1 PMPELPPMPMIDFPV
16 IPDVSIELDMARMAL
31 EDIRMAHPVLI
42 AGAAWSERSQD
53 RTDREK
59 EAEAREREREL
70 RTYDQGREL
79 LDQGKYD
86 RAIDRFNDVIGM
98 KGTRAD
104 AALYYKAW
112 SQNRLGQRAE
122 ALTTIATLARDYPK
136 SRYLTQARALEAEV
150 KSASG

>member
-1 PMPELPPMPMIDFPV
+1 
-16 IPDVSIELDMARMAL
+16 
-31 EDIRMAHPVLI
+31 
-42 AGAAWSERSQD
+42 QD

-59 EAEAREREREL
+59 EAEAREREREM

-150 KSASG
+150 KSASGQPVRVSSQDDEDMQRYALQGIVNASPEQAIPVVEKILNG